1 MSVLNTTVSEG
12 GLNMKITDIKKIAA
26 TKGIDKPMGKKVD
39 LIRQIQAAEGNNDC
53 FSTGISDVCGQ
64 STCLWREDCV

>member
-1 MSVLNTTVSEG
+1 MEG
-12 GLNMKITDIKKIAA
+12 GFNMTMTEIKKIAA
-26 TKGIDKPMGKKVD
+26 TKGIDKPKGKKVD
-39 LIRQIQAAEGNNDC
+39 LIRQIQAAEGNNGC